1 MNVAEF
7 AAQAIQTI
15 KLMMKKKLQL
25 KFQIHKTLESLYD
38 FIPIEYLPSD
48 YNGTQKSCREI
59 SSKIDKYIFLYFTL
73 WQKKYLKIYPFVV
86 QWAEALRSQEMTDW
100 FFEQDKYKSDET
112 QRPKNNSLDSNNFVG
127 VHGTFRKLNID

>member
-1 MNVAEF
+1 M
-7 AAQAIQTI
+7 
-15 KLMMKKKLQL
+15 
-25 KFQIHKTLESLYD
+25 
-38 FIPIEYLPSD
+38 
-48 YNGTQKSCREI
+48 
-59 SSKIDKYIFLYFTL
+59 
-73 WQKKYLKIYPFVV
+73 